1 MHVVCAERLEQAQ
14 DLHVLAPPR
23 PARACLHQPAKRRER
38 IGQLPSGERR
48 CLVQRSDL
56 ALNEGQIVERVEDH
70 VLAFVGAWV
79 AGDDLGVAADH
90 HSVDVAAHPHLPIP
104 VGDGDGVVV
113 VVVAHQGL
121 RTHLARGLMTGIERR
136 ARQRGHRLEVA
147 LQALRD
153 ALSVPAQ
160 HVALSLAAALLQI
173 QVERLEARKARQRHH
188 EVAP

>member
-1 MHVVCAERLEQAQ
+1 M
-14 DLHVLAPPR
+14 
-23 PARACLHQPAKRRER
+23 
-38 IGQLPSGERR
+38 
-48 CLVQRSDL
+48 
-56 ALNEGQIVERVEDH
+56 
-70 VLAFVGAWV
+70 
-79 AGDDLGVAADH
+79 AGDDLGGAANH

-121 RTHLARGLMTGIERR
+121 RAHLARGLMTGIERR

-160 HVALSLAAALLQI
+160 HVGVHSRSGLH
-173 QVERLEARKARQRHH
+173 AR
-188 EVAP
+188 